1 MDEPPL
7 EILLVED
14 SPTDAELT
22 RIGFEEA
29 RLFNPLRTVKDGMEA
44 LAFLRN
50 EPPYEAAARP
60 GLILLD
66 LNLPRLDGR
75 QVLKEIKSDSGLRR
89 IPVCVLTTSRAE
101 VDVLKSYDLGA
112 NSYIPKPVQLTDFIA
127 VISKIDDYW
136 IKLVE
141 LPRP

>member
-29 RLFNPLRTVKDGMEA
+29 RLLNPLHIVKDGVEA

-50 EPPYEAAARP
+50 EPPFEAAPRP

-127 VISKIDDYW
+127 VISRIDDYW

>member
-1 MDEPPL
+1 MDESPV

-14 SPTDAELT
+14 SPTDRELT

-29 RLFNPLRTVKDGMEA
+29 RLLNPLHTVKDGVEA

-50 EPPYEAAARP
+50 EPPFEAAARP

-112 NSYIPKPVQLTDFIA
+112 NSYIPKPVGLADFIT
-127 VISKIDDYW
+127 VISEIDNYW